1 MCLQDEC
8 VAEPLLSGCVMEQP
22 CRLPDLGPV
31 PCMCGSP
38 GPREAQGS
46 PGKLGLGDR
55 SESGAS
61 TRSFFVK
68 LSVAKRGLR

>member
-1 MCLQDEC
+1 MY
-8 VAEPLLSGCVMEQP
+8 V
-22 CRLPDLGPV
+22 RK
-31 PCMCGSP
+31 
-38 GPREAQGS
+38 PREAQGS